1 MKTELD
7 DAVSSAEDVKGRF
20 EAAEADLGK
29 VQALHLAAKLMPG
42 EACLVCGSRDHPAPA
57 NGRVDHAGL
66 DKAFRE
72 AKTARE
78 KAEGKRQKASADFS
92 VAAGASEALQVNFS
106 ELMRPEQSAAALRDQ
121 VASVRGKIAAL
132 GPQIDLVNLEGRL
145 EDVKTLEG
153 ASEFG
158 RESARN
164 ELERT
169 RQDAAVARGRYDQAL
184 VAIPEDVRE
193 RTALEAARLSAQATL
208 RARQDAVKEAEEADR
223 LAREASIKAGLE
235 AESAKS
241 AHKQSVGRRGKGEAV
256 YRERLAA
263 NGLTEEDYQSHKMW
277 IPTIDADTETVD
289 DYSRK
294 LDLARAD
301 KDKAEEAIAG
311 NERPVLAPLE
321 ASLQEAENAQKGETD
336 NRRKSRPG

>member
-1 MKTELD
+1 MQYEKAAAELALSEGKATRLKTELD

-20 EAAEADLGK
+20 EAEADLGK

-42 EACLVCGSRDHPAPA
+42 EACLVCGSRYHPAPA
-57 NGRVDHAGL
+57 NGRVEHAGL

-132 GPQIDLVNLEGRL
+132 GPKIDLVNLEGRL

-153 ASEFG
+153 AAEFG

-169 RQDAAVARGRYDQAL
+169 RQDAAVARGRYDQ
-184 VAIPEDVRE
+184 
-193 RTALEAARLSAQATL
+193 RLS
-208 RARQDAVKEAEEADR
+208 RSPRMF
-223 LAREASIKAGLE
+223 AS
-235 AESAKS
+235 
-241 AHKQSVGRRGKGEAV
+241 
-256 YRERLAA
+256 ERL
-263 NGLTEEDYQSHKMW
+263 
-277 IPTIDADTETVD
+277 
-289 DYSRK
+289 
-294 LDLARAD
+294 
-301 KDKAEEAIAG
+301 
-311 NERPVLAPLE
+311 
-321 ASLQEAENAQKGETD
+321 
-336 NRRKSRPG
+336 SRPRDCQRRRH

>member
-1 MKTELD
+1 M
-7 DAVSSAEDVKGRF
+7 
-20 EAAEADLGK
+20 
-29 VQALHLAAKLMPG
+29 
-42 EACLVCGSRDHPAPA
+42 
-57 NGRVDHAGL
+57 
-66 DKAFRE
+66 
-72 AKTARE
+72 
-78 KAEGKRQKASADFS
+78 
-92 VAAGASEALQVNFS
+92 
-106 ELMRPEQSAAALRDQ
+106 
-121 VASVRGKIAAL
+121 
-132 GPQIDLVNLEGRL
+132 
-145 EDVKTLEG
+145 
-153 ASEFG
+153 
-158 RESARN
+158 
-164 ELERT
+164 
-169 RQDAAVARGRYDQAL
+169 
-184 VAIPEDVRE
+184 
-193 RTALEAARLSAQATL
+193 
-208 RARQDAVKEAEEADR
+208 KEAEEADR

-263 NGLTEEDYQSHKMW
+263 NGLTKEDYQSHKMW